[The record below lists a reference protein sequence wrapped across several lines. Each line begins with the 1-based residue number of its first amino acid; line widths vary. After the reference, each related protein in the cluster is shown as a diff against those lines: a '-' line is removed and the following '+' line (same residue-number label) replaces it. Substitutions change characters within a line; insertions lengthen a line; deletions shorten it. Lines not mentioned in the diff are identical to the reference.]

1 MFSSLR
7 EFTLDAWDWIL
18 GRKYPRQELVE
29 SLRERSRLFPAH
41 LKTSQMEPVLA
52 AKKKPETALV
62 KVDLPPPL
70 KGLEGFARKDPGFTQ
85 LVRQP
90 SMQGMWEREVI
101 RAIEGSREIEDPRA
115 PSEADPRSPVQQLE
129 RVQQAEAW
137 HDTHPS
143 DSVVISRRVVSHEEF

>member
-70 KGLEGFARKDPGFTQ
+70 K

-90 SMQGMWEREVI
+90 SMQGMWERE
-101 RAIEGSREIEDPRA
+101 
-115 PSEADPRSPVQQLE
+115 LE
-129 RVQQAEAW
+129 RVQQAAAW

>member
-7 EFTLDAWDWIL
+7 ELTLDAWDWIL

-90 SMQGMWEREVI
+90 SMQGMWERE
-101 RAIEGSREIEDPRA
+101 
-115 PSEADPRSPVQQLE
+115 LE

>member
-7 EFTLDAWDWIL
+7 EWTLDAWDWIV
-18 GRKYPRQELVE
+18 GRKYPRQELLE

-41 LKTSQMEPVLA
+41 LKKSQMEPVLA

-70 KGLEGFARKDPGFTQ
+70 K

-101 RAIEGSREIEDPRA
+101 RAIDGSREIEDPRA
-115 PSEADPRSPVQQLE
+115 PSEADPRSP
-129 RVQQAEAW
+129 VQQAEAW

>member
-7 EFTLDAWDWIL
+7 EFTLDAWDWII

-62 KVDLPPPL
+62 KLDLPPPL
-70 KGLEGFARKDPGFTQ
+70 K

-101 RAIEGSREIEDPRA
+101 RAIE
-115 PSEADPRSPVQQLE
+115 DPRSPVQQ
-129 RVQQAEAW
+129 AEAW
-137 HDTHPS
+137 TNTHPAS
-143 DSVVISRRVVSHEEF
+143 SVLITQHVVSHEEF